1 MKKIFVFLGVLLLV
15 CGCGKYDDKDLIED
29 LSKKI
34 DNASAYHMIGTLEIY
49 RNEEKYTYD
58 VDSSYKKN
66 DLFKVNLVNQNNNHE
81 QIILKNDQGVYV
93 ITPSLNKS
101 FKFQSDWPYNNSQ
114 IYLLQ
119 PIITDLNNDNERTF
133 KKLDSGYVLTSK
145 VNYSSERDFNV
156 QKIYLDKDKNIIKVE
171 VLDNDDNVKMCLT
184 ITDIDFKAK
193 FDNNYFDANNYIK
206 QSSQKENF
214 NNSDKKEEISESKE
228 QQDDKQNASNSEQ
241 ADKQT
246 TDTTISKIEDIVYP
260 MYVPIDTQ
268 LSSQDVIETS
278 NGERVILTFTG
289 ESAFTVV
296 QETLSNETAI
306 NYIYG
311 DPYLILDTVG
321 SITDYSV
328 SWISN
333 GVEYS
338 VMSDTMEIDELLT
351 VAQSISVK
359 AVGK

>member
-1 MKKIFVFLGVLLLV
+1 MRKIFVFLGVLLLV
-15 CGCGKYDDKDLIED
+15 CGCGKYDDKDLIKD

-34 DNASAYHMIGTLEIY
+34 DNSNAYHMIGTLEIY

-58 VDSSYKKN
+58 VDSSYKKD

-81 QIILKNDQGVYV
+81 QIILKNAQGVYV

-119 PIITDLNNDNERTF
+119 PIITDLNNDNKRTF
-133 KKLDSGYVLTSK
+133 EKLDNGYVLTSK
-145 VNYSSERDFNV
+145 VNYSSERDFNI
-156 QKIYLDKDKNIIKVE
+156 QKIYLDKDKNITKVE
-171 VLDNDDNVKMCLT
+171 VLDNYNNVKMCLT
-184 ITDIDFKAK
+184 VTDIDFKAK
-193 FDNNYFDANNYIK
+193 FDNNYFDANKYIK
-206 QSSQKENF
+206 QPTQKENSI
-214 NNSDKKEEISESKE
+214 NTDKKEETSENKK
-228 QQDDKQNASNSEQ
+228 QQGEKQNESNSEQ
-241 ADKQT
+241 TEQQTADAT
-246 TDTTISKIEDIVYP
+246 TSKIEDIVYP
-260 MYVPIDTQ
+260 MYLPIDTQ
-268 LSSQDVIETS
+268 LSGQDVIETS

-289 ESAFTVV
+289 ESPFTVV
-296 QETLSNETAI
+296 QETLSDETAI

-359 AVGK
+359 VVGK

>member
-1 MKKIFVFLGVLLLV
+1 MKKIFIFLGVILLV
-15 CGCGKYDDKDLIED
+15 CGCGKYDDKDLLKE

-34 DNASAYHMIGTLEIY
+34 EDSDAYHMTGTLEIY
-49 RNEEKYTYD
+49 RNEEKYTYNI
-58 VDSSYKKN
+58 DSSYKKD

-81 QIILKNDQGVYV
+81 QIIIKNNEGVYV

-119 PIITDLNNDNERTF
+119 PIITDLNNDSERKFEKTD
-133 KKLDSGYVLTSK
+133 KGYTITSK
-145 VNYSSERDFNV
+145 VNYSSERDYHK
-156 QKIYLDKDKNIIKVE
+156 QKIYIDKEKNITKVE
-171 VLDNDDNVKMCLT
+171 VLDSDNNIKMNLT
-184 ITDIDFKAK
+184 VIDIDLKAK
-193 FDNNYFDANNYIK
+193 FDDNYFDASNYQKNIVEEKAK
-206 QSSQKENF
+206 QET
-214 NNSDKKEEISESKE
+214 DKEENV
-228 QQDDKQNASNSEQ
+228 D
-241 ADKQT
+241 QT
-246 TDTTISKIEDIVYP
+246 TSTKIEDIVYP
-260 MYVPIDTQ
+260 MYVPVDTQ
-268 LSSQDVIETS
+268 LTGKDIVETTV
-278 NGERVILTFTG
+278 GERVILTFSG

-296 QETLSNETAI
+296 QETLADEETI
-306 NYIYG
+306 NYVYG

-359 AVGK
+359 AVSK

>member
-1 MKKIFVFLGVLLLV
+1 MKKIIIFLGLLLV
-15 CGCGKYDDKDLIED
+15 VSGCGRASNKNLVKDL
-29 LSKKI
+29 KKKL
-34 DNASAYHMIGTLEIY
+34 DDSNAYHLTGTLEIY

-58 VDSSYKKN
+58 VNSSYQKE
-66 DLFKVNLVNQNNNHE
+66 DLFKVDLVNQNNNHE
-81 QIILKNDQGVYV
+81 QIILKNKEGVYV

-119 PIITDLNNDNERTF
+119 PILTDLSNDKKRTIERN
-133 KKLDSGYVLTSK
+133 KDGYVITSA
-145 VNYSSERDFNV
+145 VNYSSEKDFAK
-156 QKIYLDKDKNIIKVE
+156 QKVYIDDEKNIKKIE
-171 VLDNDDNVKMCLT
+171 VLDADDNVKMSLS
-184 ITDIDFKAK
+184 IIDIDYKAK
-193 FDNNYFDANNYIK
+193 FDEDYFTAAKYQSEITEKNDENKANNN
-206 QSSQKENF
+206 QPSNDSN
-214 NNSDKKEEISESKE
+214 KE
-228 QQDDKQNASNSEQ
+228 QS
-241 ADKQT
+241 T
-246 TDTTISKIEDIVYP
+246 TSKIEDIVYP
-260 MYVPIDTQ
+260 MYVPVDTQ
-268 LSSQDVIETS
+268 LSGQDVVETS

-296 QETLSNETAI
+296 QETLNNTNST
-306 NYIYG
+306 NYVYG

-338 VMSDTMEIDELLT
+338 VMSDTMNIDELLT
-351 VAQSISVK
+351 VAQSIRVK

>member
-1 MKKIFVFLGVLLLV
+1 MKKLFIFLGVLLLV
-15 CGCGKYDDKDLIED
+15 CGCGKYDDKDLIKD
-29 LSKKI
+29 LSKKVE
-34 DNASAYHMIGTLEIY
+34 NSSAYHMTGTLEIY
-49 RNEEKYTYD
+49 RNEEKYTYN
-58 VDSSYKKN
+58 VDSSYKKG
-66 DLFKVNLVNQNNNHE
+66 DLFKVNLTNQNNNHE
-81 QIILKNDQGVYV
+81 QIILKNKEGVYV

-119 PIITDLNNDNERTF
+119 PIITDLNNDTDRTF
-133 KKLDSGYVLTSK
+133 EKTNDGYILTSK
-145 VNYSSERDFNV
+145 VNYSSERDFSN
-156 QKIYLDKDKNIIKVE
+156 QKIYVDSNKNITKVE
-171 VLDNDDNVKMCLT
+171 VLDSDDNIKMSLS
-184 ITDIDFKAK
+184 IIDIDFKAK
-193 FDNNYFDANNYIK
+193 FDDNYFDASNYQKQIAEK
-206 QSSQKENF
+206 EKLDEEDNQQQSS
-214 NNSDKKEEISESKE
+214 
-228 QQDDKQNASNSEQ
+228 
-241 ADKQT
+241 
-246 TDTTISKIEDIVYP
+246 DTTTSKIEDIVYP
-260 MYVPIDTQ
+260 MYVPVDTQ
-268 LSSQDVIETS
+268 LSGQDIVETTD
-278 NGERVILTFTG
+278 GERVILTFTG

-296 QETLSNETAI
+296 QETISDKVSST

-359 AVGK
+359 AVAK

>member
-1 MKKIFVFLGVLLLV
+1 MLV
-15 CGCGKYDDKDLIED
+15 SGCGKYDDKDLLKD
-29 LSKKI
+29 LSKKVEYS
-34 DNASAYHMIGTLEIY
+34 NAYHMTGTLEIY
-49 RNEEKYTYD
+49 RNEEKYTYN
-58 VDSSYKKN
+58 VDSSYKKG

-81 QIILKNDQGVYV
+81 QIILKNDEGVYV

-119 PIITDLNNDNERTF
+119 PIITDLNNDTDRTF
-133 KKLDSGYVLTSK
+133 EKTNDGYILTSK
-145 VNYSSERDFNV
+145 VNYSSERDFNN
-156 QKIYLDKDKNIIKVE
+156 QKIYVDKDKNITKVE
-171 VLDNDDNVKMCLT
+171 VLDSDENIKMSLT
-184 ITDIDFKAK
+184 IIDIDFKAK
-193 FDNNYFDANNYIK
+193 FDDNYFDASNYQK
-206 QSSQKENF
+206 QIAQKEEANKE
-214 NNSDKKEEISESKE
+214 NSTTQNKE
-228 QQDDKQNASNSEQ
+228 NSEQ
-241 ADKQT
+241 NNNQQSTDAT
-246 TDTTISKIEDIVYP
+246 TSKIEDIVYP
-260 MYVPIDTQ
+260 MYVPVDTQ
-268 LSSQDVIETS
+268 LSGQDIVETV

-296 QETLSNETAI
+296 QETLPKTEQTST

-359 AVGK
+359 AVSK

>member
-1 MKKIFVFLGVLLLV
+1 MKKIFIFLGIILMA
-15 CGCGKYDDKDLIED
+15 CGCSKSNDKDLIND

-34 DNASAYHMIGTLEIY
+34 ENSNAYHMTGTLEIY
-49 RNEEKYTYD
+49 RNEEKYTYS
-58 VDSSYKKN
+58 VDSSYKKG
-66 DLFKVNLVNQNNNHE
+66 DLFKVNLINQNNNHE
-81 QIILKNDQGVYV
+81 QIILKNEEGVYV

-119 PIITDLNNDNERTF
+119 PIITDLSNDTDRKYE
-133 KKLDSGYVLTSK
+133 KKDNGYILTSK
-145 VNYSSERDFNV
+145 VNYSSEKDFNK
-156 QKIYLDKDKNIIKVE
+156 QKIYVDKDKNITKVE
-171 VLDNDDNVKMCLT
+171 VLDNNDNVKMCLKV
-184 ITDIDFKAK
+184 IDIDFKAK
-193 FDNNYFDANNYIK
+193 FDDSHFDVNNYQKQIIESENNKIKDSENNKDNNSNEKK
-206 QSSQKENF
+206 QSNINE
-214 NNSDKKEEISESKE
+214 ESKE
-228 QQDDKQNASNSEQ
+228 EK
-241 ADKQT
+241 T
-246 TDTTISKIEDIVYP
+246 TKIEDIIYP
-260 MYVPIDTQ
+260 MYVPVDTQ
-268 LSSQDVIETS
+268 LSGQDIVETDD
-278 NGERVILTFTG
+278 GERVILTFTG

-296 QETLSNETAI
+296 QETLANDENI
-306 NYIYG
+306 NYVYG

-359 AVGK
+359 AISK

>member
-1 MKKIFVFLGVLLLV
+1 MKKIFVFLAVILLLS
-15 CGCGKYDDKDLIED
+15 GCGNSSDKNLVKN

-34 DNASAYHMIGTLEIY
+34 DNASSYHMSATLEIY
-49 RNEEKYTYD
+49 RNEDKYTYN
-58 VDSSYKKN
+58 VDSSYKKG

-81 QIILKNDQGVYV
+81 QIILKNNEGVYV
-93 ITPSLNKS
+93 LTPSLNKS

-119 PIITDLNNDNERTF
+119 PIISDVNNDKEYKVEKND
-133 KKLDSGYVLTSK
+133 KGYIITSK
-145 VNYSSERDFNV
+145 VNYSTEKDFQK
-156 QKIYLDKDKNIIKVE
+156 QKIYLDKEQNITKVE
-171 VLDNDDNVKMCLT
+171 VLDFNGSVRMSLN
-184 ITDIDFKAK
+184 IIDISYDTK
-193 FDNNYFDANNYIK
+193 FDSDYFDASKY
-206 QSSQKENF
+206 QKELTNEEERKETSDET
-214 NNSDKKEEISESKE
+214 NTKNEQTNSS
-228 QQDDKQNASNSEQ
+228 
-241 ADKQT
+241 
-246 TDTTISKIEDIVYP
+246 SKIEDIVYP
-260 MYVPIDTQ
+260 MYLPIDTE
-268 LSSQDVIETS
+268 LSGQDIIETQ

-296 QETLSNETAI
+296 QETLADIEGT
-306 NYIYG
+306 NYVYG

-338 VMSDTMEIDELLT
+338 VMSDSMDLDELIT
-351 VAQSISVK
+351 VAQSIGVK